1 MHFVD
6 IDTGTEYEVAYTGG
20 TDIQDKYGKIIA
32 ATGTQLGQIYDVT
45 CNKSGKATEIHG
57 SSDEMCI
64 RDSGYTCKNSSDYR
78 KTSPDTGAV
87 CFPRTAVTG
96 RYPVRRPDRSRLP
109 DGFTKKRKT
118 ADTAV

>member
-57 SSDEMCI
+57 SSDAWE
-64 RDSGYTCKNSSDYR
+64 KNSL
-78 KTSPDTGAV
+78 TGVEFDESARRV
-87 CFPRTAVTG
+87 KQASLMFTLPMRQCCQMPIRLILHRLLHRT
-96 RYPVRRPDRSRLP
+96 
-109 DGFTKKRKT
+109 K
-118 ADTAV
+118 